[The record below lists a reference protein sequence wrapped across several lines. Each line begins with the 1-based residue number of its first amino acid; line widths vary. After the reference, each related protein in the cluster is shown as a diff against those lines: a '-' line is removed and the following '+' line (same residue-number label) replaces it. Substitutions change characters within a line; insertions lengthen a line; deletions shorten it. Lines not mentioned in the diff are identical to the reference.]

1 MDKKELTK
9 LFLTEAGLDTSPTAI
24 KEHLLIW
31 WVAPFSPIGLRLTH
45 DGADFLNRSVKLTKY
60 KFQLKEDRPRNL
72 KIMLQMNKYM
82 SSPFYINNNTI
93 TVYGE
98 TDACMMGLYGGDIAT
113 YLNNFER

>member
-9 LFLTEAGLDTSPTAI
+9 LFLEESGNDASAESI
-24 KEHLLIW
+24 KKHMLIW

-45 DGADFLNRSVKLTKY
+45 DGADFLNRSVKLQKY
-60 KFQLKEDRPRNL
+60 KFELKEDRPRNL
-72 KIMLQMNKYM
+72 KIMLQMNKYFA
-82 SSPFYINNNTI
+82 SPFYINNNTI

-98 TDACMMGLYGGDIAT
+98 TEAVMMGLYGGDIAT